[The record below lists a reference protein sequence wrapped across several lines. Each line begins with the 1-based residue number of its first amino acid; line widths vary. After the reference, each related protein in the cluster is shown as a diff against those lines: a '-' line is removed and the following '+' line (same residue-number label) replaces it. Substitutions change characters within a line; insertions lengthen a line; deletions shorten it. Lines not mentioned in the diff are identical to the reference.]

1 MAGDVIESMFKYDFG
16 FSVFNF
22 RSFECERGFTY
33 GTHSHDHIEIGY
45 VKKGSCTMKFGLES
59 IEYDEGD
66 TMVVY
71 PEAKHFFY
79 TDNPAGCILVQLEF
93 SVNNL
98 SVLEFKDDSDE
109 NLLFLFSLLKDTR
122 RFLKISG
129 NEKIHD
135 NMERLFS
142 ELERSPRASSAL
154 AKLYFYEL
162 FIHLSRQLKVEK
174 DSFLETKDKH
184 VVKALQFIHN
194 NFLSNPG
201 VEDIALHCG
210 ISSRY
215 LRRLFLSQT
224 GMQLVDYKHHLRM
237 KLAFELL
244 QDNDLR
250 LTEIAHRCGYGTQ
263 QYFCKV
269 FKDSFGVNPGEQR
282 RKLNDQKES
291 HSL

>member
-1 MAGDVIESMFKYDFG
+1 M
-16 FSVFNF
+16 
-22 RSFECERGFTY
+22 
-33 GTHSHDHIEIGY
+33 
-45 VKKGSCTMKFGLES
+45 
-59 IEYDEGD
+59 
-66 TMVVY
+66 
-71 PEAKHFFY
+71 
-79 TDNPAGCILVQLEF
+79 
-93 SVNNL
+93 
-98 SVLEFKDDSDE
+98 
-109 NLLFLFSLLKDTR
+109 
-122 RFLKISG
+122 
-129 NEKIHD
+129 
-135 NMERLFS
+135 
-142 ELERSPRASSAL
+142 
-154 AKLYFYEL
+154 
-162 FIHLSRQLKVEK
+162 EK